1 MNKMFLIIEPNC
13 DRNDSDKYRLVD
25 SVNYLR
31 YHNGAITSYAF
42 TAHDTYEA
50 ALEAGNRASE

>member
-31 YHNGAITSYAF
+31 YHNGAVTSYAF
-42 TAHDTYEA
+42 TEHDTYDD